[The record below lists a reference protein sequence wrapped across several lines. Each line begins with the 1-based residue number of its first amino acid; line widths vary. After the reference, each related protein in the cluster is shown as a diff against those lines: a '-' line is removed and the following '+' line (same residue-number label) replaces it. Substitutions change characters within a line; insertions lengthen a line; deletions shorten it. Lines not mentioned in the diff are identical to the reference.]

1 MKRDWKSEWDFSCTF
16 HFQALTLSEFSLGS
30 MKSWWECWAAI
41 WWVFIPKT
49 TVSTLWI
56 VVKDCLDVNWTARKW
71 LSNWVVEWFKSK
83 PCQLEFP
90 MQDLKTWLYQLQEF
104 TLKMSRYQTFVLNF
118 PPIFSRAFSF
128 VNKVNKA
135 MKKFIFFENF
145 LFFRSF

>member
-41 WWVFIPKT
+41 WWVFIPKI

-83 PCQLEFP
+83 LYQLVFP
-90 MQDLKTWLYQLQEF
+90 MRDLKIWLYQLQEF

-118 PPIFSRAFSF
+118 PPIFPARLALLIKKTKPWKSSYFLRISF
-128 VNKVNKA
+128 
-135 MKKFIFFENF
+135 
-145 LFFRSF
+145 L